1 MLKEFNQTFLPKF
14 SFILVRTVATTPFRI
29 LELGFPAIRSLIEI
43 QILEDVGEKKNPHL
57 LKNSHA
63 FQSYVVH

>member
-43 QILEDVGEKKNPHL
+43 QILENVGEKKIHTC
-57 LKNSHA
+57 LKTVMLFSHM
-63 FQSYVVH
+63 

>member
-29 LELGFPAIRSLIEI
+29 SELGFPAIRSLIEM
-43 QILEDVGEKKNPHL
+43 QILENVGEKNPHL

>member
-29 LELGFPAIRSLIEI
+29 SELGFPAIRSLIEM
-43 QILEDVGEKKNPHL
+43 QILENVGEKKSTL
-57 LKNSHA
+57 A
-63 FQSYVVH
+63 